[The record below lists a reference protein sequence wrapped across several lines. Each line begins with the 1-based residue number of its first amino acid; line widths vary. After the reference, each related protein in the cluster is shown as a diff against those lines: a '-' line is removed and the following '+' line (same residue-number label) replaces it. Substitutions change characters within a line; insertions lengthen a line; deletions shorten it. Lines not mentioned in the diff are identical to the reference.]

1 MECLTIISDSSLY
14 NTERI
19 RTSSS
24 ESSAESKGTDENLS
38 YRRLKLNEFLTV
50 SGRDVEAIKKEMGKL
65 STRTKNL
72 RVHKAKDAVVASF
85 EVISP
90 EDPGS
95 LWEA

>member
-1 MECLTIISDSSLY
+1 MECLTIISDSSSY
-14 NTERI
+14 NTE

-50 SGRDVEAIKKEMGKL
+50 SGRDVVKQSKKKWENL

-72 RVHKAKDAVVASF
+72 RVHKAKDVSW
-85 EVISP
+85 
-90 EDPGS
+90 
-95 LWEA
+95 LH

>member
-14 NTERI
+14 NTE

-50 SGRDVEAIKKEMGKL
+50 SGRDVVKQSKKKWENLVHERKIYVSIKQKMQSWL
-65 STRTKNL
+65 
-72 RVHKAKDAVVASF
+72 H
-85 EVISP
+85 
-90 EDPGS
+90 
-95 LWEA
+95 